1 MRSSAGDVKFV
12 STRWTHVFAAANP
25 KHPET
30 QEALAMLC
38 RTYWLPLYSYVR
50 RRGYEPADAEDLTQ
64 GFFARLLR
72 LESLSQVKR
81 ERGRFRAFLLASL
94 KHYLADERDRERA
107 AKRGAGLIESLHADD
122 AESRYQREPVDTAR
136 TPDQAFDRAW
146 ALALLDRVTA
156 ILQRDY
162 ASLGQGE
169 LFEALKFCLTGSR
182 SEVPYAELSGRL
194 GMNEP
199 AIRVAVHRMRKRYR
213 EILREEIARTVEG
226 EDEVEEELRYLRQA
240 IAG

>member
-1 MRSSAGDVKFV
+1 MRTSPPGGQFA
-12 STRWTHVFAAANP
+12 STRWTHVLAAANP
-25 KHPET
+25 EHPET
-30 QEALAMLC
+30 QEALSTLC
-38 RTYWLPLYSYVR
+38 RTYWSPLYSYVR
-50 RRGYEPADAEDLTQ
+50 RHGHDPADAEDLTQ

-72 LESLSQVKR
+72 LESLAQVNR

-107 AKRGAGLIESLHADD
+107 AKRGAGLIESLNADD
-122 AESRYQREPVDTAR
+122 AETRYQREPVDTAM

-156 ILQRDY
+156 TLQQDY
-162 ASLGQGE
+162 VNMGQRE
-169 LFEALKFCLTGSR
+169 LFEALSFCLTGSR
-182 SEVPYAELSGRL
+182 SDAPYAELSARL

-213 EILREEIARTVEG
+213 EILREEIARTVET